1 MKRTEK
7 VERWEVPR
15 QLEQKMIEIARQ
27 FRKEPTPSEAILWQA
42 LRKKQLEG
50 RKFRRQQPIGRF
62 VVDFFC
68 ASERLIVEVDGGIHE
83 SQKYLDEQR
92 QQLLESLGL
101 RFVRVS
107 REEVERNLAG
117 VLSRIRG
124 EFGHPH
130 PPLVSS

>member
-1 MKRTEK
+1 
-7 VERWEVPR
+7 
-15 QLEQKMIEIARQ
+15 
-27 FRKEPTPSEAILWQA
+27 
-42 LRKKQLEG
+42 
-50 RKFRRQQPIGRF
+50 
-62 VVDFFC
+62 
-68 ASERLIVEVDGGIHE
+68 VEVDGGVHE

-107 REEVERNLAG
+107 SEEVERNLAG